1 MKKSFSDTCNFA
13 PLTGN
18 FLYSKKSL
26 KIFLEKLTKD
36 FISFFVSKAI
46 FCSLTAHLARLRIQL
61 KARQKLKKYHLND
74 NVDGEIIYDF

>member
-26 KIFLEKLTKD
+26 KISLEKLTKD

-46 FCSLTAHLARLRIQL
+46 FCSLTAHLARLPIQL

>member
-26 KIFLEKLTKD
+26 KISLEKLTKD